1 MIESADLAFVDVTLT
16 PLAVA
21 PWNDTRQLFR
31 PTARVGIRE
40 QRRPISTG
48 RRARSIGVPS
58 SVSRGALYL
67 MLRNRTYRGDIVHNE
82 QAHPG
87 EHPRIIDQP
96 LWDA

>member
-1 MIESADLAFVDVTLT
+1 MIESADLPFVDVILT

-21 PWNDTRQLFR
+21 LWNDTRQLFR

-58 SVSRGALYL
+58 SAITT
-67 MLRNRTYRGDIVHNE
+67 RNCPRYRRQEIHFNSGQE
-82 QAHPG
+82 RARSWQASLVLDFAR
-87 EHPRIIDQP
+87 EF
-96 LWDA
+96 L